1 MEYNESKITIV
12 EIFTL
17 LGTQTAHRYHQL
29 SEMPRSFGVNIF
41 TCHETGGGSVLLA
54 QFSEIFA
61 KLNICEKI
69 SDVLSLFVVSWNPKT
84 QFEIL
89 EGG

>member
-41 TCHETGGGSVLLA
+41 TCHETVRLSCWPSF
-54 QFSEIFA
+54 QKIFA

>member
-1 MEYNESKITIV
+1 MKVKITIV

-17 LGTQTAHRYHQL
+17 LGMQTAHRYHQL

-41 TCHETGGGSVLLA
+41 TCHETVGLSCWPSF
-54 QFSEIFA
+54 QKIFA

-69 SDVLSLFVVSWNPKT
+69 SDVLSLCVVSWNLKT